1 MVRGERERQHR
12 FRLWALLTGLAT
24 LCCLTGCAYT
34 AMPNLRGAVIDS
46 VTKAPIAGAVVDV
59 YGRDGVAEHVIT
71 DSRGFFALKGEIHDW
86 GAAGT

>member
-1 MVRGERERQHR
+1 
-12 FRLWALLTGLAT
+12 
-24 LCCLTGCAYT
+24 
-34 AMPNLRGAVIDS
+34 MPNLRGAVIDS